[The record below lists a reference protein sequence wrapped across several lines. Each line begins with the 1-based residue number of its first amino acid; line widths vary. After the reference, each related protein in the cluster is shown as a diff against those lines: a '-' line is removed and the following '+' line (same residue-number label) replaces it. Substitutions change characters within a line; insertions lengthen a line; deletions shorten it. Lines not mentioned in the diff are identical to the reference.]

1 MSFKHH
7 KPRLSGPA
15 LTALSLLLSAAAGAL
30 LSGSDIAGTASFAG
44 ISAAGAVSL
53 PCSAAVFTGALLR
66 SAVCG
71 TVGRNAVMLTSMLLI
86 FIARMFMDRPDSPKS
101 SGIVT
106 GASAAL
112 SGVAV
117 SALIGELPYKLPFY
131 LFYGAVS
138 GFAAYAGAVSLQS
151 LRQQRLMR
159 LTGTYGACF
168 AVVYTLAIASLCSLR
183 TRLIDPGMTVGT
195 AVTLLGAY
203 FCFRQGGAFC
213 GALTVCGAFLASPE
227 SGTGTALLPVAGLLT
242 GCIRRR
248 RISLSAAFF
257 LLSSFAL
264 TILSG
269 IPEGRSGSG
278 LTELVSMTAGTVLF
292 LAAAPH
298 WSDKWIAAGDGGE
311 AELRPELER
320 SRAGFLADRIGGI
333 MGECADREPKCCGDS
348 SFFPG
353 EVCGSCWRHPICR
366 NTEETAEGFAL
377 LAGVPVL
384 TADCFP
390 QALDRCVRRES
401 ILCAAAEY
409 RSRRAAERLAELNA
423 SGCRAVLAGQMRF
436 TEELLRRPLHEDM
449 RYSLPVSRT
458 IAEKLKR
465 HGIETED
472 VFAGYNAV
480 NRLVAEIY
488 LPCGGAPDSSSR
500 ICDLVTDGLG
510 VYTECCS
517 RAVSGRQVRLSL
529 GEVPQYTAEI
539 CVASRCAGESEL
551 CGDTTVSFGDGKGRY
566 YAVLSDGMGTGAGA
580 AARSGEAVRLFRSLI
595 EGGADVSPA
604 IRLVNTLLLT
614 GTNDESFATLDIAC
628 IDLDRGGIRMIKA
641 GAAATLLC
649 HGGSVMKITSPAFPV
664 GIYQETEPFC
674 AGYDFEE
681 GDTAVMFS
689 DGVSENE
696 YLFIKELL
704 LDPGRQAQPLS
715 RMVEEI
721 CRKAEVFNP
730 ASRSDDVTVM
740 GIRLSRSRRDPG
752 VV

>member
-7 KPRLSGPA
+7 KLKLSESA

-30 LSGSDIAGTASFAG
+30 LSGSGIAGTASFAG

-53 PCSAAVFTGALLR
+53 PCSAAVFTGALVR

-86 FIARMFMDRPDSPKS
+86 FIVRMFMDSPDSTQR

-106 GASAAL
+106 GSSAAV
-112 SGVAV
+112 SGIAV

-138 GFAAYAGAVSLQS
+138 GFAAYAGAVCVQS
-151 LRQQRLMR
+151 LRRQRLLR

-168 AVVYTLAIASLCSLR
+168 AAVYTLAIASLCSLR
-183 TRLIDPGMTVGT
+183 TGILDPGIIAGT

-203 FCFRQGGAFC
+203 YYFRQGGAFC

-227 SGTGTALLPVAGLLT
+227 SGIGTALLPVTGLLT

-248 RISLSAAFF
+248 RTGLSAAFF
-257 LLSSFAL
+257 LLSSVVL

-269 IPEGRSGSG
+269 LPEGREGNG
-278 LTELVSMTAGTVLF
+278 LTELVSMTAGTLIF
-292 LAAAPH
+292 LAAAPR

-320 SRAGFLADRIGGI
+320 SRACFLADSIGGI
-333 MGECADREPKCCGDS
+333 MGEPEDCEPDGGGGA
-348 SFFPG
+348 FFPE
-353 EVCGSCWRHPICR
+353 EVCGSCWRYPVCR
-366 NTEETAEGFAL
+366 SSGETAEGFAA

-390 QALDRCVRRES
+390 PELDRCVRRES
-401 ILCAAAEY
+401 ILCAAGEY
-409 RSRRAAERLAELNA
+409 RSRRASERLKELSA
-423 SGCRAVLAGQMRF
+423 AGCRAVLAGQMRF
-436 TEELLRRPLHEDM
+436 TEDLLRTPSCGSM

-465 HGIETED
+465 HGIETAG

-480 NRLVAEIY
+480 NRLIAEIY
-488 LPCGGAPDSSSR
+488 LPCEGAPDSSAR

-510 VYTECCS
+510 VYMECGA
-517 RAVSGRQVRLSL
+517 RAVSGRQVRFSL

-539 CVASRCAGESEL
+539 CVASRCAGESAV
-551 CGDTTVSFGDGKGRY
+551 CGDTTASFGDGRGRY
-566 YAVLSDGMGTGAGA
+566 YAVLSDGMGTGESA
-580 AARSGEAVRLFRSLI
+580 AARSGEAVRLFRELV
-595 EGGADVSPA
+595 EGGADTAPA
-604 IRLVNTLLLT
+604 IGLVNTLLLA
-614 GTNDESFATLDIAC
+614 GNREESFATLDIAC
-628 IDLDRGGIRMIKA
+628 IDLDSGGIRMIKA

-649 HGGSVMKITSPAFPV
+649 HSGSVMKITSPAFPV

-674 AGYDFEE
+674 ADYGFEE

-704 LDPGRQAQPLS
+704 LNTGGQAQPLS

-730 ASRSDDVTVM
+730 SARSDDVTVM
-740 GIRLSRSRRDPG
+740 GIRLSRSRR
-752 VV
+752 V